1 MPLDRTAPNLAAMV
15 CIPDT
20 VDGRSVRTRM
30 TIAIEEL
37 LDATGTSQAQLGRA
51 LGMDPAT
58 ICRGMRMKKRD
69 WRAVEIA
76 QMTVLFCVPVGF
88 FFGEDVEVEW
98 LKKVR
103 DARARTRR
111 PVTAPLESLRAS
123 SAEGDVEPNVDL
135 GMRAEGDVDAGSDGT
150 PGESPETAA

>member
-1 MPLDRTAPNLAAMV
+1 MV
-15 CIPDT
+15 CLPEM

-30 TIAIEEL
+30 TDAIEEL
-37 LDATGTSQAQLGRA
+37 LDATGTSQARLGRE

-58 ICRGMRMKKRD
+58 VCRGMRMKKRD

-88 FFGEDVEVEW
+88 FFGEDVEVAW

-103 DARARTRR
+103 DARARTRQ
-111 PVTAPLESLRAS
+111 PVTAPLESLHRS
-123 SAEGDVEPNVDL
+123 FSDPGDIEHDVDR
-135 GMRAEGDVDAGSDGT
+135 GHGERGVDAGAHRG
-150 PGESPETAA
+150 PGEPSEATA